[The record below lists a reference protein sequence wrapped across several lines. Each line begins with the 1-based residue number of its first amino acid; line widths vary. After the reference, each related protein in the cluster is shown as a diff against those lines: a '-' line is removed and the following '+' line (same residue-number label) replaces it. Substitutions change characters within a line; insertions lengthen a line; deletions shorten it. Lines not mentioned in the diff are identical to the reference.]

1 MEAMS
6 DEDRVR
12 LRYALRA
19 ALPPM
24 GTPADQ
30 AHDLL
35 PRLRQRLASR
45 PAPISRFDWAL
56 LAALLAGLVVF
67 PETLLLWLYH
77 L

>member
-1 MEAMS
+1 MS
-6 DEDRVR
+6 DEDREG
-12 LRYALRA
+12 LRRALRA
-19 ALPPM
+19 ALPPI
-24 GTPADQ
+24 GTRGP